1 MVPIAFES
9 PSDLATAGQ
18 NSPRSTR
25 FFILTSNNTGFSI
38 QDVSVRISIRL

>member
-25 FFILTSNNTGFSI
+25 IFILTSKPASPKLHEALCATL
-38 QDVSVRISIRL
+38 QC